1 MSQGLSVNGVVNV
14 DVSLTP
20 IAAAVRNFGS
30 LLLLGS
36 SPVISTNERMR
47 EYDDIDDIA
56 NDFGESSPEYQAALL
71 HFSQSP
77 QPSMVYIGR
86 WAQTATSGV
95 LAGAVLS
102 ALDQAISTW
111 SAITN
116 GGFNITIDGTA
127 RTVTGLDFS
136 AASNLNG
143 VASTVQAALASYAT
157 VVWNANSA
165 QFEVTSK
172 SSGPGAQAS
181 GTVTLSANPA
191 AADSVTI
198 NGTAVT
204 FVAAAPTGNE
214 VLIGGSAGATAQNLE
229 AFLAASADA
238 GLSQCSYGLTGS
250 VITVTAIA
258 PGISGNAI
266 TLAKS
271 SSGITLS
278 GSTLAGGAAPSSVS
292 YATSPAAGTDISA
305 LLGLSQA
312 SGASAPVDG
321 IAAESWLAG
330 VAALANFSSD
340 WYAVHAAATGLQTAD
355 HLAAAAF
362 IEAETPSRMYGV
374 TTQDPA
380 VLNATATTDVC
391 SQLKAL
397 GYQQTYSQYSS
408 SNPYAG
414 VSMFARA
421 ATVDFTGIG
430 TTITLK
436 FKQEPGVAAETLIST
451 QAAALEAK
459 NCNVFVNYQNGT
471 AILEQGVMANGY
483 FFDEVQGIDW
493 LQNQIQTD
501 VFNVFYTSPTKVPQT
516 DAGVTQLIN
525 AIENGA
531 AEMAVSNGLCAPGV
545 WNAASIG
552 VVQQGQTLSKG
563 YYFYAPS
570 VNSQSQS
577 TRAARQ
583 APAIQGAM
591 KLAGAIHFSDVAVN
605 VNR

>member
-14 DVSLTP
+14 DVTLTP

-47 EYDDIDDIA
+47 QYSDITDIA
-56 NDFGESSPEYQAALL
+56 NDFGESSGEYLAALL
-71 HFSQSP
+71 HFSQKP

-86 WAQTATSGV
+86 WAQIATSGV

-111 SAITN
+111 NAVTS

-127 RTVTGLDFS
+127 RNVTGLDFS
-136 AASNLNG
+136 AATNLNG
-143 VASTVQAALASYAT
+143 VASIVQAAIASYAT

-172 SSGPGAQAS
+172 SSGPGAQAT

-191 AADSVTI
+191 ANDTLTI

-204 FVAAAPTGNE
+204 FVSANPAADQ
-214 VLIGGSAGATAQNLE
+214 VLIGGTAAATAQNLE

-238 GLSQCSYGLTGS
+238 NLSQCSYSLNGS

-258 PGISGNAI
+258 IGIAGNAI

-271 SSGITLS
+271 SAGITLS
-278 GSTLAGGAAPSSVS
+278 GATLAGGVAVSSVS
-292 YATSPAAGTDISA
+292 YATAPGSGTDISA
-305 LLGLSQA
+305 MLGLSQA
-312 SGASAPVDG
+312 SGASAPVSG
-321 IAAESWLAG
+321 IAAESWLSA
-330 VAALANFSSD
+330 VTTLANFSSD
-340 WYAVHAAATGLQTAD
+340 WYAIHTAATGLQTSD

-362 IEAETPSRMYGV
+362 IEAETPSRIYGL
-374 TTQDPA
+374 TTQDPT

-397 GYQQTYSQYSS
+397 KYQQTYSQYSS
-408 SNPYAG
+408 SNPYAA

-436 FKQEPGVAAETLIST
+436 FKQEPGVTAETLTQT
-451 QAAALEAK
+451 QATALEAK

-483 FFDEVQGIDW
+483 FFDEVQGLDW

-501 VFNVFYTSPTKVPQT
+501 VFNVFYTSPTKIPQT

-531 AEMAVSNGLCAPGV
+531 AEMAVSNGLCAPGI

-552 VVQQGQTLSKG
+552 VVQQGQALSKG

-570 VNSQSQS
+570 VNVQSQS
-577 TRAARQ
+577 ARAGRQ
-583 APAIQGAM
+583 APTIQGAM
-591 KLAGAIHFSDVAVN
+591 KLAGAIHFSDVAVS

>member
-1 MSQGLSVNGVVNV
+1 MSQGLSVNDVV
-14 DVSLTP
+14 DVTVTLTP

-36 SPVISTNERMR
+36 SPVITTTERIR
-47 EYDDIDDIA
+47 EYTDITDIG
-56 NDFGESSPEYQAALL
+56 NDFGLASPEYQAALL
-71 HFSQSP
+71 HFSQKP

-95 LAGAVLS
+95 LNGAVLS
-102 ALDQAISTW
+102 ALEQAITTW
-111 SAITN
+111 QGITS
-116 GGFNITIDGTA
+116 GAFSITIDGTA
-127 RTVTGLDFS
+127 RNVTALDFS
-136 AASNLNG
+136 SATNLNG
-143 VASTVQAALASYAT
+143 VASIVGAALASYAT
-157 VVWNANSA
+157 VVWNANA
-165 QFEVTSK
+165 GRFEVASN
-172 SSGPGAQAS
+172 SSGPGAKAS
-181 GTVTLSANPA
+181 GTVTLTANPA
-191 AADSVTI
+191 ANDTVTI

-204 FVAAAPTGNE
+204 FVAASPTVNQ
-214 VLIGGSAGATAQNLE
+214 VLIGASAAATAQNLQ
-229 AFLAASADA
+229 ALLAASTDVN
-238 GLSQCSYGLTGS
+238 LSACSYSLSGS

-258 PGISGNAI
+258 VGIAGNAI
-266 TLAKS
+266 TLAKTS
-271 SSGITLS
+271 SSITLS
-278 GSTLAGGAAPSSVS
+278 DATLAGGVAASTVS
-292 YATSPAAGTDISA
+292 YASAPGSGTDISSM
-305 LLGLSQA
+305 LGLSQA
-312 SGASAPVDG
+312 SGASAPVAG
-321 IAAESWLAG
+321 IAAESLLAA
-330 VAALANFSSD
+330 VTTLANISTD
-340 WYAVHAAATGLQTAD
+340 WYALHAAATGVQTLD
-355 HLAAAAF
+355 HLAVAAF
-362 IEAETPSRMYGV
+362 IEAESPSRMYGV

-380 VLNATATTDVC
+380 VLDATQTTDVC
-391 SQLKAL
+391 SQLKAA

-408 SNPYAG
+408 SNAYAG
-414 VSMFARA
+414 VSLFARA

-436 FKQEPGVAAETLIST
+436 FKQEPGLVAETLTQT

-483 FFDEVQGIDW
+483 FVDEVQGLDW

-531 AEMAVSNGLCAPGV
+531 AEMAVNNGLCAPGV

-570 VNSQSQS
+570 VNTQSQS

-583 APAIQGAM
+583 APVIQGAM
-591 KLAGAIHFSDVAVN
+591 KLAGAIHFSDVAVS